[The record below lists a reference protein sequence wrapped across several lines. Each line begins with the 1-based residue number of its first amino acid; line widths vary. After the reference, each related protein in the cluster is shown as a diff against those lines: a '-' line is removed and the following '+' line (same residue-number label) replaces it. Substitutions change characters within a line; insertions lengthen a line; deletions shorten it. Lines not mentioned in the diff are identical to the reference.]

1 MSNPVY
7 DIISFTEHNLK
18 AYVANLEDNHERIKG
33 ESQFAQMKIGS
44 AQGAMYAA
52 MLNLHQVKEELSG
65 SKLKRIIRIIF
76 E

>member
-1 MSNPVY
+1 MSNSIY

-18 AYVANLEDNHERIKG
+18 AHVENLEENQDRIKG

-52 MLNLHQVKEELSG
+52 MLNLHLVKEELSG